1 MADRPPRGTGFVV
14 ASILAVVFFS
24 STVLLAVV
32 AVGLKDEKDDLRNA
46 RTDVAETAGRFVEA
60 LLGYDYRDPQGYRDR
75 VLALTAAPF
84 TDQFATAVEGL
95 EADFEVARSV
105 SVGTIEDVYVAE
117 VGDDRTATAIVRYSR
132 TLDGEAGP
140 RRESNLYVQL
150 GLIEREPGWRINDV
164 INLNLAFSGTAP
176 VEGTTTTTTG

>member
-1 MADRPPRGTGFVV
+1 VADRRPRGTGFIV
-14 ASILAVVFFS
+14 ASVLAVVFFA

-32 AVGLKDEKDDLRNA
+32 AVGLKDEKDDLQDARN
-46 RTDVAETAGRFVEA
+46 DVAAVAGRFVEE

-84 TDQFATAVEGL
+84 TDQFATAVAGL

-105 SVGTIEDVYVAE
+105 SVGTVEEVYVAE
-117 VGDDRTATAIVRYSR
+117 VGTEGTATAIVRYSR

-140 RRESNLYVQL
+140 RRETNLYVQL

-164 INLNLAFSGTAP
+164 INLNLAFSGSAP
-176 VEGTTTTTTG
+176 VEGTTSTTTG